1 MDNRLM
7 ITGIA
12 VGVGLVGYKVAVYTT
27 ALYKLKQ
34 AKKQKIVSL
43 GTVSEY
49 KKRLEKEKEK

>member
-1 MDNRLM
+1 MDKLV

-12 VGVGLVGYKVAVYTT
+12 VGVGLVGYKAAVYGT

-34 AKKQKIVSL
+34 AKRQKVVSL

-49 KKRLEKEKEK
+49 KKKLEQEKEK

>member
-1 MDNRLM
+1 MDKLV

-12 VGVGLVGYKVAVYTT
+12 VGVGLVGYKAAVYGT

-34 AKKQKIVSL
+34 AKKQKVVSL

-49 KKRLEKEKEK
+49 KKKLEQEKEK